1 MKKTLLP
8 VIFATAALAGLLLL
22 PGYNRQSSNESF
34 PAPIEKPIIAVY
46 ANLSVSGIYDQSGT
60 AISAVEKIAEAAAAI
75 SDSRGQNVS
84 GNESAKAAA
93 VRFIN
98 DFILAGTFKTYEL
111 FFYFRD
117 SQSFALILH
126 GEFAVNKIASLIGT
140 DKSSLSNESLSTIA
154 KIPLLP
160 DGALHLFC
168 SADKLILCPE
178 NSAGNI
184 IDNINSSVNL
194 LGSEHDAFNRMVK
207 VRPALAAELKLE
219 SLQKNYPT
227 MQSDRILSPVRHVRA
242 VIAGRMT
249 KLQLFVPDSSCRE
262 NYARIIGD
270 RFSSAQSFPG
280 NLASF
285 SCEINGGSVFLETAG
300 SKELERQ
307 LCQYNL
313 GFLLH
318 FFLHNMQNQMV
329 VSSSDTYE

>member
-270 RFSSAQSFPG
+270 RFPARR
-280 NLASF
+280 
-285 SCEINGGSVFLETAG
+285 VFLAIWRAFPVKSMAEVSFLKLPAA
-300 SKELERQ
+300 R
-307 LCQYNL
+307 NL
-313 GFLLH
+313 KDSFASIIWGFCYTS
-318 FFLHNMQNQMV
+318 FCIICRTRW
-329 VSSSDTYE
+329 S